1 MKKIVIAAL
10 IVFSVLSSQS
20 SAKTFVW
27 KVEKDQKSAFIAGT
41 IHVLREQD
49 KSLPEAYNLAYQQAD
64 VVAFE
69 VDLKEMMAAGFEM
82 VSRGMY
88 QDGTKLSDVLSPEV
102 FQQLKTF
109 CEENGFPIKPMLEMK
124 PTLVS
129 VNLVLGMMM
138 REGAKPEGIDMM
150 FNKKA
155 RQDGKSL
162 LALESID
169 DQLNA
174 LFNDKVDADALIK
187 STLRDA
193 KNVDQMLDKMITALY
208 QGDTEAFNKEFL
220 QPMAKE
226 SPEYYKSLIVVRN
239 NNWIPKIEAMLATP
253 EKELIMVGGL
263 HLVGDIGV
271 IEQLKSRGYTVTQL
285 D

>member
-69 VDLKEMMAAGFEM
+69 VDLKEMMAAVFKM
-82 VSRGMY
+82 AHRGMY

-102 FQQLKTF
+102 FQQLENF
-109 CEENGFPIKPMLEMK
+109 CNENGFPLKPMLEMK
-124 PTLVS
+124 PTSVS
-129 VNLVLGMMM
+129 VNIMLGMMM

-155 RQDGKSL
+155 RQDGKGL

-169 DQLNA
+169 DQLDA
-174 LFNDKVDADALIK
+174 LFNDDVDGDALIK
-187 STLRDA
+187 STIRDA
-193 KNVDQMLDKMITALY
+193 KNADKMLDKMVSALY
-208 QGDTEAFNKEFL
+208 QGDVDTFKNDFL
-220 QPMAKE
+220 LPFEKE

-271 IEQLKSRGYTVTQL
+271 IEQLKSRGYTVTQM

>member
-1 MKKIVIAAL
+1 MNKFVIAAL
-10 IVFSVLSSQS
+10 VVFGLFSSHS
-20 SAKTFVW
+20 SSKTFVW

-49 KSLPEAYNLAYQQAD
+49 QTLPVAYERAYQEAD
-64 VVAFE
+64 IVAFE
-69 VDLKEMMAAGFEM
+69 VDLKEMMSAGFKM
-82 VSRGMY
+82 AHRGTF

-109 CEENGFPIKPMLEMK
+109 CKENGFPLKPMLEMK
-124 PTLVS
+124 PTMVS

-138 REGAKPEGIDMM
+138 REGATPEGIDMM
-150 FNKKA
+150 YNKKA
-155 RQDGKSL
+155 RRDGKQL
-162 LALESID
+162 LSLESID

-174 LFNDKVDADALIK
+174 LFNDKVDGNALIK

-208 QGDTEAFNKEFL
+208 EGDTEAFNKEFL
-220 QPMAKE
+220 QPMAEE

-239 NNWIPKIEAMLATP
+239 NNWVPKIEAMLETP

-263 HLVGDIGV
+263 HLVGEIGV
-271 IEQLKSRGYTVTQL
+271 IEQLKARGYTVTQM